1 MTRRLAVLWLGLVAA
16 VALGT
21 PAQAATPS
29 SDRRAYAAAVEQARA
44 LVEEGLNGR
53 SDVAPQALQSLHSV
67 GADRDLPEVTH
78 DLKQTPP
85 DLADA
90 DRRLAAA
97 TAALARPGDVSDAS
111 RAHQQLNDI
120 LAADRYSY
128 LRKAP
133 ANPVLNFLDSVLNAF
148 FGWLSRQHVGGA
160 GLPAV
165 PTWVWLVILGGVV
178 LAAAGLALTQL
189 RGLRLP
195 RRRRSVPA
203 DEEPLSTAT
212 VARHAEDRFTAAD
225 RLAATGDH
233 TAALRSLMAGVATEL
248 SGRPFWE
255 HSPLTLREL
264 FRETGRLDQL
274 RPLLLAFERAVY
286 GGRSVT
292 PDDYAE
298 CARLAAPFRNRRQE
312 KEAA

>member
-1 MTRRLAVLWLGLVAA
+1 MTRGLAVLWLGLVAA
-16 VALGT
+16 LALGT

-53 SDVAPQALQSLHSV
+53 ADVAPQALQSLQSV

-78 DLKQTPP
+78 DLKETPP

-97 TAALARPGDVSDAS
+97 TAALARPGDVSDAG
-111 RAHQQLNDI
+111 RAHQQLDDI

-128 LRKAP
+128 LRRAP
-133 ANPVLNFLDSVLNAF
+133 ANPVLNFLNSLLNAF
-148 FGWLSRQHVGGA
+148 FGWLSRQHVGGP

-165 PTWVWLVILGGVV
+165 PTWVWLAILGGIV

-189 RGLRLP
+189 RGLRFP
-195 RRRRSVPA
+195 RRRRGPA
-203 DEEPLSTAT
+203 DEEPLSTAA

-225 RLAATGDH
+225 RLAAAGDH

-264 FRETGRLDQL
+264 FRETGRLEQL

-298 CARLAAPFRNRRQE
+298 CARLAAPFRHRRQE
-312 KEAA
+312 REAA